1 MALLKGDL
9 KRRAQLLDKLKAALR
24 AVLAAREEQ
33 GLYYYYYY
41 YYQILGHLIIIIKGG
56 TQGCPRCP

>member
-9 KRRAQLLDKLKAALR
+9 KRRAQLLEKLKAAVR

-33 GLYYYYYY
+33 GLN
-41 YYQILGHLIIIIKGG
+41 IIFKS
-56 TQGCPRCP
+56 